1 MCFSIGM
8 VLTSCGDNENHE
20 HTYKTEWTYDD
31 TYHWHACEGE
41 DCTDVSD
48 KAEHTWNDGEI
59 TTEATAEADGV
70 KTFTCTVCGNTKTE
84 VVKYVA
90 QDVDKSG
97 YSIFNE
103 EDHYCIVKHNQI
115 GLPVEVYSESAFSGE
130 RDYGDR
136 DLEWSIEYTSDNLI
150 SSIVSSYRHYEFEY
164 NNDYTY
170 AYGVAYQNNAA
181 KKVEDG
187 RTIVISYSADKQIEA
202 INAYS
207 TTGLLSQY
215 VFNEKGQVIRLIEQ
229 DEVSIYKYDEYGRLV
244 TCEMFD
250 ISADGSATSELL
262 TLNYNG
268 DATLPSGFVWSE
280 DGVICWEGTEITYD
294 ENGQVLTCTCTYYDG
309 SECDGSLTC
318 ISSFDEY
325 GRLVNYQEIYK
336 SAEEEEGVYTEL
348 TYNSHGLLNE
358 EARFDIVGDNKI
370 LSSKNSF
377 EYDDN
382 GNCTRETYTYYAE
395 DGVTAEGTSTTTYTY
410 NENNQITS
418 EFRGNGEGNRYT
430 YDSNGLMISEVYVF
444 EDGSESLPREYQWLF
459 DDEGRLI
466 EIITKSYYDREYDED
481 TGKEIL
487 KYDSST
493 CRYSYNSDGHLSAYF
508 DDSGHEYRFEYD
520 ADGRINAV
528 SLTYQYERWS
538 DSLND
543 YEQKT
548 GTGTNTY
555 TYSENGELIS
565 AVICE
570 WDYENECYVA
580 ITYDYTTIK

>member
-1 MCFSIGM
+1 MKRLISILLTVCMCFSIGM
-8 VLTSCGDNENHE
+8 VLTACGDKESHG
-20 HTYKTEWTYDD
+20 HAYKTEWAYDD

-48 KAEHTWNDGEI
+48 KAEHTWNDGVI
-59 TTEATAEADGV
+59 TAEATAEADGA
-70 KTFTCTVCGNTKTE
+70 KTFTCTVCGKTKTE
-84 VVKYVA
+84 VVEYVA
-90 QDVDKSG
+90 QAVDKSG

-103 EDHYCIVKHNQI
+103 EDHWNIVKHNQI
-115 GLPVEVYSESAFSGE
+115 GLPVEVYYECAFAGE
-130 RDYGDR
+130 RDEGER
-136 DLEWSIEYTSDNLI
+136 KLEYSIEYTSDNLI
-150 SSIVSSYRHYEFEY
+150 SSIVSPYRHYEFEY

-170 AYGVAYQNNAA
+170 AYGVAYQNNTA

-410 NENNQITS
+410 NENNQCTS
-418 EFRGNGEGNRYT
+418 EIRGNGEGNRYT

-444 EDGSESLPREYQWLF
+444 EDGTESDPVAYQWIF
-459 DDEGRLI
+459 DDNGRLL
-466 EIITKSYYDREYDED
+466 ERSGQKFTYGED
-481 TGKEIL
+481 GK
-487 KYDSST
+487 KTS
-493 CRYSYNSDGHLSAYF
+493 YF
-508 DDSGHEYRFEYD
+508 DEETTDGAGILYAYTYD
-520 ADGRINAV
+520 TIGRVIKINIV
-528 SLTYQYERWS
+528 VKKDRWNS
-538 DSLND
+538 ELQMSEV
-543 YEQKT
+543 YTSAT
-548 GTGTNTY
+548 GESTY
-555 TYSENGELIS
+555 TYSESGELIS
-565 AVICE
+565 ASLFE
-570 WDYENECYVA
+570 WDYDVGEYVNN
-580 ITYDYTTIK
+580 TYNYATIE